1 MADYLVIVE
10 SPAKA
15 KTIKKY
21 LGSHYKVLASMGH
34 LRDLPKSQLGVDIEH
49 GFEPKYITIRGKGD
63 LLSKLKKEAK
73 SSNKVYLATDPDRE
87 GEAISW
93 HLAQMLNIDPGS
105 KCRITFNE
113 ITKNAVKAA
122 VKQPDKINQD
132 LVDAQQARRIL
143 DRIVGYKISP
153 LLWKKVKKGLSA
165 GRVQSVATRL
175 IVDREAEIEEFVP
188 KEYWTIQA
196 MLKKENITFPAR
208 FHGDAKG
215 KIEIENEEQ
224 ARAITDALES
234 AQFVVKSVKKAQ
246 KTKSP
251 TPPFITSTLQQEASK
266 KYGYTAKKTMS
277 AAQQLYEGVEV
288 EGVGLVGLITYMRT
302 DSLRISEEAQG
313 EARAY
318 IQSKYG
324 DAYLPKKPRVFKTK
338 KGAQDAHEAI
348 RPTMVSITPAQLK
361 KTLPA
366 DQFKLYK
373 LIWDRFVASQMEAA
387 VYDTI
392 NADIAAGAYIF
403 KASGAKQRFD
413 GFMVL
418 YNEVKETKESEE
430 EDMKSIPLPE
440 LVAGDAL
447 TKEKLESKQ
456 HFTQPPPRYSEA
468 SLIKALEEN
477 GIGRPSTYAPTIST
491 ILARGYVV
499 REAKTLF
506 PTELGSIV
514 TKLMEEFFKNIV
526 DVDFTANMET
536 QLDDVEDGKRDW
548 VSILNEFYG
557 PFEKTLEVAETA
569 MEKIKIADEESD
581 VICEKCGRRM
591 VYKMGRYGKFLA
603 CPGFP
608 ECRNTKPIIID
619 TGAACPKCG
628 ARILEKKSQKG
639 KKYFGCEKNPG
650 CDFVTWDTPLKEKCP
665 KCGGTLFEKKSGKNA
680 RVYCASCDFERSTK
694 E

>member
-288 EGVGLVGLITYMRT
+288 GGVGLVGLITYMRT

-418 YNEVKETKESEE
+418 YNEVKEAKESEE

>member
-1 MADYLVIVE
+1 MADNLVIVE

-93 HLAQMLNIDPGS
+93 HLAQMLNIDPNS
-105 KCRITFNE
+105 NCRITFNE
-113 ITKNAVKAA
+113 ITKNAVKSA
-122 VKQPDKINQD
+122 VKQPEKINQD

-196 MLKKENITFPAR
+196 MLKKEKITFPAR

-224 ARAITDALES
+224 AKAITDALES

-288 EGVGLVGLITYMRT
+288 EGIGLVGLITYMRT
-302 DSLRISEEAQG
+302 DSLRISEEAQR
-313 EARAY
+313 EAREY

-348 RPTMVSITPAQLK
+348 RPSMVSITPAQLK

-373 LIWDRFVASQMEAA
+373 LIWERFVASQMEAA

-392 NADIAAGAYIF
+392 NADIAAGDYIF

-418 YNEVKETKESEE
+418 YNEVKEAKESEE
-430 EDMKSIPLPE
+430 EMKNIPLPE
-440 LVAGDAL
+440 LAAGDAL

-499 REAKTLF
+499 REAKTLI

-536 QLDDVEDGKRDW
+536 QLDDVEEGKREW
-548 VSILNEFYG
+548 VTILNEFYG

>member
-1 MADYLVIVE
+1 MADNLVIVE

-93 HLAQMLNIDPGS
+93 HLAQMLNIDPNS
-105 KCRITFNE
+105 NCRITFNE
-113 ITKNAVKAA
+113 ITKNAVKSA
-122 VKQPDKINQD
+122 VKQPEKINQD

-196 MLKKENITFPAR
+196 MLKKEKITFPAR

-224 ARAITDALES
+224 AKAITDALES

-288 EGVGLVGLITYMRT
+288 EGIGLVGLITYMRT
-302 DSLRISEEAQG
+302 DSLRISEEAQR
-313 EARAY
+313 EAREY

-348 RPTMVSITPAQLK
+348 RPSMVSITPAQLK

-373 LIWDRFVASQMEAA
+373 LIWERFVASQMEAA

-392 NADIAAGAYIF
+392 NADIAAGDYIF

-418 YNEVKETKESEE
+418 YNEVKEAKESEE
-430 EDMKSIPLPE
+430 EDMKNIPLPE
-440 LVAGDAL
+440 LAAGDAL

-499 REAKTLF
+499 REAKTLI

-514 TKLMEEFFKNIV
+514 TKLMEQFFKNIV

-536 QLDDVEDGKRDW
+536 QLDDVEEGKREW
-548 VSILNEFYG
+548 VTILNEFYG
-557 PFEKTLEVAETA
+557 PFEKMLEVAETA

-639 KKYFGCEKNPG
+639 KKYFGCEKNPS

-665 KCGGTLFEKKSGKNA
+665 TCGGTLFEKKSGKNA